1 MLRNLRTRLAL
12 AFALPAAGALLAAGV
27 LSGLLLER
35 HIALYLRDTLRDR
48 AGRMAAVLAAG
59 YRPGTGWP
67 AELTGALGSWGLS
80 EGLTLAIRSPAG
92 DVLWQQGPATPV
104 PAETVEVPVVA
115 GGRTVATLVAAV
127 PPGGIATEREAHLRQ
142 GVRQALLG
150 ALLVGAG
157 IALGVTLFV
166 GRELGRPLVAMTR
179 VARRMQAGNWDVRVP
194 PQPVAELEALG
205 QALNALAGSLE
216 RHEAYLRRMTRDV
229 AHELRTPLAV
239 VRSHLEAL
247 QDGVWEPTP
256 ERLGLVHREVM
267 RLVGLVDQLGALAE
281 AEGEALHLRLEEIPL
296 RALLDPLAAG
306 YEPLFRQKGIA
317 FRYSPPPEGLRVR
330 VDPDRATQIL
340 ANLLGNAQRYTPAGG
355 TVWLDARQQAG
366 EARVAVRDT
375 GPGVAPEDLPHLF
388 ERLYRGKAARGDGQE
403 GGAGLGLA
411 IARALAEAHGGRIEV
426 RSRPG
431 EGAEFTLVLPATSP
445 ERAPTA

>member
-1 MLRNLRTRLAL
+1 MLRSLRSRLAL
-12 AFALPAAGALLAAGV
+12 AFALPAAGALIAAGV

-35 HIALYLRDTLRDR
+35 HIALYLADTLRDR

-67 AELTGALGSWGLS
+67 AELMGALGSWGLS

-92 DVLWQQGPATPV
+92 DVLWQQGPAV
-104 PAETVEVPVVA
+104 AAPAETVEVPVVA

-166 GRELGRPLVAMTR
+166 GRELGRPLAAMTR
-179 VARRMQAGNWDVRVP
+179 VARRMQAGSWDTRVP
-194 PQPVAELEALG
+194 PQAVAELDALG

-296 RALLDPLAAG
+296 RSLLDPLAAG
-306 YEPLFRQKGIA
+306 YEPLFGQKGIA
-317 FRYSPPPEGLRVR
+317 FHYRPPLEALWVR

-340 ANLLGNAQRYTPAGG
+340 VNLLANAQRYTPAGG
-355 TVWLDARQQAG
+355 TVWLEARQQAG
-366 EARVAVRDT
+366 EARIAVRDT
-375 GPGVAPEDLPHLF
+375 GPGIAPEDLPHLF
-388 ERLYRGKAARGDGQE
+388 ERLYRGKAARGEGQE

-431 EGAEFTLVLPATSP
+431 EGAEFTLVLPAAGAHG
-445 ERAPTA
+445 APTA